1 MPVLSQPVTR
11 STSARL
17 SDAGYVLGALAA
29 GLFPLLV
36 FAVLSYHQTM
46 RRAEA
51 DLTQTVEV
59 ASQLAQDLLQ
69 QAELELTR
77 FVQVTDGRVSR
88 EAKRLLREI
97 VYTNPYFREA
107 GIIDER
113 GFLIYSTAAE
123 VETPIEIPPEQ
134 RSDPSV
140 KSMQIV
146 GLVQTS
152 IMRER
157 SIVLRL
163 STRGQGEVNVLVDP
177 GLLTLLFRDVELG
190 PGGSLLLVGP
200 GGRALNVLSPLTKI
214 DDAAGVEAPPDA
226 IQVTRAIP
234 DRRMHVLGM
243 LAKSWALREWY
254 AHLLYSLPLA
264 GLCSA
269 FVAFVVIRLL
279 RRNTGLDHDLRLGIG
294 RDELALEYQPIID
307 LESGR
312 CVAAEALLRWRHPV
326 HGYVRPDLFIPLAE
340 DTGLIG
346 PLTEWVLR
354 RVLLE
359 QEPFLRRSPDL
370 RVSINCPTS
379 LLVSGG
385 LEQILGRVMVAPQ
398 VASNLVF
405 EITEHVFVGNGVE
418 SMRETMSR
426 LRRAGFRFALDDF
439 GTGYSSFGH
448 LAELE
453 FEFLKIDRSFVHAIG
468 ASQATTSIFDTLAD
482 LAATLGIVTVAEGV
496 ETDEQR
502 RHVQQRGVS
511 LAQGWLFGMPVPIT
525 EFAQHW
531 SEARSGDARRFDR
544 RAYAS

>member
-17 SDAGYVLGALAA
+17 SDAVYVLGALAA

-113 GFLIYSTAAE
+113 GFLVYSTAAE

-214 DDAAGVEAPPDA
+214 DDAAGVKRPPMRSKSRAPSR
-226 IQVTRAIP
+226 T
-234 DRRMHVLGM
+234 G
-243 LAKSWALREWY
+243 KCTSWE
-254 AHLLYSLPLA
+254 
-264 GLCSA
+264 CS
-269 FVAFVVIRLL
+269 
-279 RRNTGLDHDLRLGIG
+279 
-294 RDELALEYQPIID
+294 
-307 LESGR
+307 
-312 CVAAEALLRWRHPV
+312 
-326 HGYVRPDLFIPLAE
+326 
-340 DTGLIG
+340 
-346 PLTEWVLR
+346 
-354 RVLLE
+354 
-359 QEPFLRRSPDL
+359 
-370 RVSINCPTS
+370 
-379 LLVSGG
+379 
-385 LEQILGRVMVAPQ
+385 
-398 VASNLVF
+398 
-405 EITEHVFVGNGVE
+405 
-418 SMRETMSR
+418 
-426 LRRAGFRFALDDF
+426 RRAGRSEN
-439 GTGYSSFGH
+439 GTPTCS
-448 LAELE
+448 
-453 FEFLKIDRSFVHAIG
+453 IRCRSR
-468 ASQATTSIFDTLAD
+468 ASA
-482 LAATLGIVTVAEGV
+482 
-496 ETDEQR
+496 
-502 RHVQQRGVS
+502 
-511 LAQGWLFGMPVPIT
+511 
-525 EFAQHW
+525 
-531 SEARSGDARRFDR
+531 ARSSR
-544 RAYAS
+544 S